1 MTGVTTPGFIGLQGY
16 LLVSAALFFI
26 GVAGFVARRN
36 LFAILM
42 SVELM
47 LNAVN
52 LSFVAF
58 ARHWGKL
65 DGQVTVLLVIAVAAA
80 EAAVALAMVILLFR
94 NRETLDVDA
103 FKSMGETERGQIGD
117 VPSEKNGAVAAGGAP

>member
-1 MTGVTTPGFIGLQGY
+1 MTPILPGFIGLHGY

-36 LFAILM
+36 VFAVLM

-58 ARHWGKL
+58 SRYWRHV
-65 DGQVTVLLVIAVAAA
+65 DGQVMVLLIIAVAAA

-94 NRETLDVDA
+94 NRATLDVDA
-103 FKSMGETERGQIGD
+103 FRAMGETEKGQL
-117 VPSEKNGAVAAGGAP
+117 SELEAEGAR

>member
-1 MTGVTTPGFIGLQGY
+1 MTGTVSLEGY

-26 GVAGFVARRN
+26 GAAGFVARRN
-36 LFAILM
+36 LFTVLM

-52 LSFVAF
+52 LSFAAF
-58 ARHWGKL
+58 SRWWGHH
-65 DGQVTVLLVIAVAAA
+65 DGQVFVLLTIAVAAA

-94 NRETLDVDA
+94 NRATLDSDE
-103 FKSMGETERGQIGD
+103 FRSMGETQEGEIGD
-117 VPSEKNGAVAAGGAP
+117 FEAAAGTPALPAGGGPR

>member
-1 MTGVTTPGFIGLQGY
+1 MTAATTSGFIGLQGY

-36 LFAILM
+36 LFTILM

-47 LNAVN
+47 LNSVN

-58 ARHWGKL
+58 ARHWGKI
-65 DGQVTVLLVIAVAAA
+65 DGQITVLLVIAVAAA

-103 FKSMGETERGQIGD
+103 FKSMGETEWGQIGD
-117 VPSEKNGAVAAGGAP
+117 PASEDARAVISGGAP